1 MDIRIIKDQISKKE
15 LTNMA
20 KERFGDLV
28 KAVVDIEQEIM
39 AVGGEMHADEEAVLM
54 EKEKSKR
61 ENTWGINIYP
71 EKEESIEFDSVINLK
86 PSFGNR
92 SRNVENQEIKNKIRE
107 IIDKLIR

>member
-1 MDIRIIKDQISKKE
+1 MRIIKDQISKKE

>member
-1 MDIRIIKDQISKKE
+1 
-15 LTNMA
+15 MA